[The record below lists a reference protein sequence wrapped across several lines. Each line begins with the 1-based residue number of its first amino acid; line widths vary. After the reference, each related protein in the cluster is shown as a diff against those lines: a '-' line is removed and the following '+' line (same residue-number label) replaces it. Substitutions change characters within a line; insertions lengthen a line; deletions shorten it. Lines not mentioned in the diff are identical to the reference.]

1 MTANQ
6 SSSASE
12 VLVASQPNETQKVIV
27 EVEPL
32 VVNSDPIVEVTTAP
46 TQKTAL
52 DTDVVTVYSLA
63 ATSSENNAT
72 ATAPVTSTVEKK
84 SASTAPPQQNTTK
97 AAVVHTAAVAPKN
110 TVPPKT
116 SSAEKS
122 AKVVAPQTV
131 AKAPAPVA
139 KPIEKPIL
147 IAKATQVVQTESM
160 TIEQVDLTPQD
171 LAKQAIS
178 RARKAVESNDANT
191 AISEYTKALRFVPTD
206 EATRQRLAALYYGKR
221 QTRKAM
227 DLLQQGIQI
236 NQDGEPLRI
245 ALAKLLLKEKQT
257 EAALSPLAYLPNN
270 ASNDYLALRAGV
282 AQQIKNVDIAKQSYS
297 MLAEREPQNGRWWL
311 GLAIQQ
317 ERSLEFELAMAS
329 YQSALGKVGVSN
341 SSQDFIRQRIA
352 LLTSMQES
360 SDGN

>member
-1 MTANQ
+1 
-6 SSSASE
+6 
-12 VLVASQPNETQKVIV
+12 
-27 EVEPL
+27 
-32 VVNSDPIVEVTTAP
+32 
-46 TQKTAL
+46 
-52 DTDVVTVYSLA
+52 
-63 ATSSENNAT
+63 
-72 ATAPVTSTVEKK
+72 
-84 SASTAPPQQNTTK
+84 
-97 AAVVHTAAVAPKN
+97 
-110 TVPPKT
+110 
-116 SSAEKS
+116 
-122 AKVVAPQTV
+122 
-131 AKAPAPVA
+131 VA

>member
-1 MTANQ
+1 
-6 SSSASE
+6 
-12 VLVASQPNETQKVIV
+12 
-27 EVEPL
+27 
-32 VVNSDPIVEVTTAP
+32 
-46 TQKTAL
+46 
-52 DTDVVTVYSLA
+52 
-63 ATSSENNAT
+63 
-72 ATAPVTSTVEKK
+72 
-84 SASTAPPQQNTTK
+84 
-97 AAVVHTAAVAPKN
+97 
-110 TVPPKT
+110 
-116 SSAEKS
+116 
-122 AKVVAPQTV
+122 
-131 AKAPAPVA
+131 
-139 KPIEKPIL
+139 
-147 IAKATQVVQTESM
+147 M

-178 RARKAVESNDANT
+178 RARKAVESNDADT

-245 ALAKLLLKEKQT
+245 ALAKLLIKEKQT
-257 EAALSPLAYLPNN
+257 EAALSPLAYLPDN

-282 AQQIKNVDIAKQSYS
+282 AQQIKSVDIAKQSYS